1 MSIGIH
7 ASSIYCPFVISERN
21 FIDFTSSGL
30 SNACGAVPIAFT
42 AGSSQSVLVQKPT
55 FENCSAG
62 HRSGVL
68 HQHRAMT
75 LVQTTNYRFPAF
87 FTFNVD
93 YYAVTDCCTT
103 YAGTISL
110 ANVTS
115 STVKSNVCSGNPTGL
130 DDGGTGFGLTNG
142 TDLNVTNTN
151 VIKM

>member
-42 AGSSQSVLVQKPT
+42 AGSSQSVLVQ
-55 FENCSAG
+55 NR
-62 HRSGVL
+62 RSKIAQRV
-68 HQHRAMT
+68 T
-75 LVQTTNYRFPAF
+75 VQGAASTSRHDTCPDHKLSLSCMF

-115 STVKSNVCSGNPTGL
+115 STVKSNVCSGNPR
-130 DDGGTGFGLTNG
+130 D
-142 TDLNVTNTN
+142 
-151 VIKM
+151 

>member
-7 ASSIYCPFVISERN
+7 ASGIYCPFVISERN

-75 LVQTTNYRFPAF
+75 LVQTTNYRFPA
-87 FTFNVD
+87 
-93 YYAVTDCCTT
+93 CSCQCHLLHSKIERLLRQPHGTT
-103 YAGTISL
+103 VGKAKL
-110 ANVTS
+110 QR
-115 STVKSNVCSGNPTGL
+115 
-130 DDGGTGFGLTNG
+130 
-142 TDLNVTNTN
+142 
-151 VIKM
+151 